1 MTSRDLLILFFLGFA
16 VPLAI
21 AQFQSL
27 PGYMDAD
34 YYYGGGLQLAQGNG
48 FTEPYLW
55 NYLSDPQGLPTP
67 SHAYWMPLA
76 SLLAAAGMWITGQTT
91 FASARL
97 GFILLAAFVPLLTAT
112 LAFRLT
118 SNRTLS
124 LLSGLLACFP
134 IYYAPFL
141 PVTDNYAIT
150 MLLGASFFYPFH
162 LHAYPLPHFLWIWH
176 CLGLDDPR
184 PFRRPALAGT
194 LPTRCPLVRG

>member
-1 MTSRDLLILFFLGFA
+1 MTRRALFLLFLLGLA
-16 VPLAI
+16 VPLTI
-21 AQFQSL
+21 SQFQSL

-34 YYYGGGLQLAQGNG
+34 YYFGGGIQLARGNG

-55 NYLSDPQGLPTP
+55 NYLSDPQGLPAP

-76 SLLAAAGMWITGQTT
+76 SLLAAAGMWIMGQTT
-91 FASARL
+91 FTAARL
-97 GFILLAAFVPLLTAT
+97 GFILLAAFAPLMTAL

-141 PVTDNYAIT
+141 PVTDNYAIY
-150 MLLGASFFYPFH
+150 MILGASFF
-162 LHAYPLPHFLWIWH
+162 LLLSS
-176 CLGLDDPR
+176 
-184 PFRRPALAGT
+184 
-194 LPTRCPLVRG
+194 LPTSRNSSLIFLGR